1 MTARLSRCEAA
12 LTTASAPVRA
22 ARRPS
27 APSPGDPHLDVGVR
41 RGERGR
47 AGLVAVDQDHPLDA
61 VARSPHRQS

>member
-12 LTTASAPVRA
+12 LTTASAPLRA

-27 APSPGDPHLDVGVR
+27 APSPGTRTSTFGVR
-41 RGERGR
+41 RGDLGR